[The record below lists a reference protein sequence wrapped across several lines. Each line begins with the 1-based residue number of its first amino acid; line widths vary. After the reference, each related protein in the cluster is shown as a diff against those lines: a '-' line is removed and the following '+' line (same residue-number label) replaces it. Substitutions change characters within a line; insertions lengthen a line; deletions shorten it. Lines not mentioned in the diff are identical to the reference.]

1 MDNKHLLDFTFKY
14 TIRNRYLML
23 LVILQYLWCFVC
35 ICTLADRHLKEVKV
49 FGKNSRMCL
58 CDKWQGLWLEDVRF
72 ISCAIWIC
80 LWLVSVN
87 FVLIFF
93 SLLFVIVLFSLWF
106 CMELWLVSFVR
117 SFFFKK
123 KYSHSYTGMFRSP
136 KFLIL
141 EQAAIMRTLT

>member
-35 ICTLADRHLKEVKV
+35 ICTLADRHLKKVKV

-58 CDKWQGLWLEDVRF
+58 CDKWQGLWLEDVWF
-72 ISCAIWIC
+72 TSCAIWIC

-93 SLLFVIVLFSLWF
+93 FIIICNCSFFPLVLHGALTCILCTLLFFYKNTHILIQGCFDLQNFSYWSKL
-106 CMELWLVSFVR
+106 L
-117 SFFFKK
+117 
-123 KYSHSYTGMFRSP
+123 
-136 KFLIL
+136 
-141 EQAAIMRTLT
+141 